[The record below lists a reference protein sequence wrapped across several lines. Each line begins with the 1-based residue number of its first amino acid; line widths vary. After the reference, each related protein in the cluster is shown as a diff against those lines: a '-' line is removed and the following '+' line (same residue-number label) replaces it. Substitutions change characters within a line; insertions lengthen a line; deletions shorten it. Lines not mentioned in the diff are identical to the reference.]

1 MSLFHIIMIA
11 VVVLFAF
18 FAYKMI
24 KAMPKSMA
32 FGAILMAVGVIWCA
46 VALLSSTSVNNE
58 TVNFG
63 LLFSQLVHIIIGC
76 FITLIGSIFT
86 AASFYTSKQP

>member
-1 MSLFHIIMIA
+1 MSLFHIIMI
-11 VVVLFAF
+11 VLVILFAF

-24 KAMPKSMA
+24 KTMPKSMA
-32 FGAILMAVGVIWCA
+32 LMAVGVIWCA

-63 LLFSQLVHIIIGC
+63 LLFSQLGHIIIGC

-86 AASFYTSKQP
+86 AAALYKSKQQ

>member
-1 MSLFHIIMIA
+1 MSLFHIIMI
-11 VVVLFAF
+11 VVVILFAY

-32 FGAILMAVGVIWCA
+32 FGAILMVIGVIWCA
-46 VALLSSTSVNNE
+46 VALLSSTSINNE
-58 TVNFG
+58 MVNFG
-63 LLFSQLVHIIIGC
+63 LLFSKLGHIIIGC

-86 AASFYTSKQP
+86 AAAFYKAK

>member
-1 MSLFHIIMIA
+1 MSIFHIIMI
-11 VVVLFAF
+11 VVIILFTV

-32 FGAILMAVGVIWCA
+32 FGTILMTVGVIWCA
-46 VALLSSTSVNNE
+46 VALIASTSVNNE

-63 LLFSQLVHIIIGC
+63 LLFSQLGHIIIGC

-86 AASFYTSKQP
+86 VAAFYKNKQL